1 MNTPLALEALARLAP
16 FTHPRIAVVLGSGW
30 GGLTEHLQN
39 AVQIPYS
46 ALPGFPQAT
55 VAGHSGVLWLGQLGE
70 HEVAVMS
77 GRKHGYETGE
87 VDGMKTPLKVLK
99 ALGCEVLVQTN
110 AAGSMRHDLP
120 PQSLMVI
127 NDHINLPQRSPLVGE
142 SGTERFV
149 SMVDAYDPSL
159 RQLALQVAKAQGVA
173 LQEGVYVWAFG
184 PQFETPAEIRY
195 FRQIGGDVVG
205 MSTVPE
211 TILARHGG
219 MRVLALSLITNMGA
233 GMSQEQLSHAH
244 TLAQASSASATAS
257 AYLAA
262 LIAHIEL
269 IPTKA

>member
-1 MNTPLALEALARLAP
+1 
-16 FTHPRIAVVLGSGW
+16 VVLGSGW
-30 GGLTEHLQN
+30 GRLTEHLQN
-39 AVQIPYS
+39 AVQIQYS
-46 ALPGFPQAT
+46 GLPGFPQAT
-55 VAGHSGVLWLGQLGE
+55 VAGHSGVLWMGLLGE

-87 VDGMKTPLKVLK
+87 VDGMKTPLKVLQ
-99 ALGCEVLVQTN
+99 ALGCKVLMQTN
-110 AAGSMRHDLP
+110 AAGSQRHD
-120 PQSLMVI
+120 
-127 NDHINLPQRSPLVGE
+127 LPQRSPLVGGN
-142 SGTERFV
+142 GTERFV
-149 SMVDAYDPSL
+149 GMVDAYDPSL
-159 RQLALQVAKAQGVA
+159 RQLAHRVAKGQGVA

-195 FRQIGGDVVG
+195 FRQLGGDAVG

-244 TLAQASSASATAS
+244 TSAQASSASATAS

-262 LIAHIEL
+262 LIAHIDL
-269 IPTKA
+269 TSAKA